1 MFCIVVFDKPKMWQ
15 MICSSSKCLRH
26 FHMPFC
32 TSLSLSASS
41 RVVIL
46 SLAYPCRCS
55 DQWHHDTLRSD
66 RGILRRWAQD
76 GPSFKCGCASGD
88 SKIACMQEWVKS
100 KVSPS
105 WPKDAVLMCAGC
117 SQDDFIISLQWAQ
130 DEPNIAPRSS
140 IDVCR
145 ATPKLAWI
153 LEVDQPKGSPK
164 LLEDQALV
172 WTGQDPFDL
181 HARTWKACDH
191 PKMAQESH
199 MGVCGGWQQYD
210 SNFIFREAQDEPKVA
225 QGSCVDVC
233 IVTMK

>member
-66 RGILRRWAQD
+66 RGILCKMWFVEHCSSWCSSETYCNSRT
-76 GPSFKCGCASGD
+76 SF
-88 SKIACMQEWVKS
+88 
-100 KVSPS
+100 
-105 WPKDAVLMCAGC
+105 VLGATILVGN
-117 SQDDFIISLQWAQ
+117 FRFWLI
-130 DEPNIAPRSS
+130 

-145 ATPKLAWI
+145 ITPRCFALLFLTSPRCGKWFAQVPNVSDI
-153 LEVDQPKGSPK
+153 STCHFAQACHYQPPLG
-164 LLEDQALV
+164 
-172 WTGQDPFDL
+172 
-181 HARTWKACDH
+181 
-191 PKMAQESH
+191 
-199 MGVCGGWQQYD
+199 
-210 SNFIFREAQDEPKVA
+210 
-225 QGSCVDVC
+225 
-233 IVTMK
+233 